1 MLSCLESTQFHLI
14 LDCNLQI
21 EKKSQQYLGKS
32 EEVFPVKVT
41 LPHLH
46 LKVKHQPSCK
56 LSIEMKSSS
65 IQIRTFQYP
74 SSISVRVSRTKNIQ
88 ICPRGLF
95 VSTNCHWGNTYQV
108 DVTDCWLIHSHTR
121 QSVHGA
127 VALKISII
135 QADCTNCLRL
145 KDRKLIIMQISRSM
159 HDQSSLDE
167 AGNRVRPNLISM

>member
-21 EKKSQQYLGKS
+21 EKNRNSALASQKRS
-32 EEVFPVKVT
+32 FPSR
-41 LPHLH
+41 LYYPHLH
-46 LKVKHQPSCK
+46 FKVKQHQPSCK

-88 ICPRGLF
+88 ICPRGPF

-108 DVTDCWLIHSHTR
+108 DVTDLLADTFPHTSICAQNCCLKKSVLSKQIALI
-121 QSVHGA
+121 VC
-127 VALKISII
+127 V
-135 QADCTNCLRL
+135 
-145 KDRKLIIMQISRSM
+145 
-159 HDQSSLDE
+159 
-167 AGNRVRPNLISM
+167 

>member
-21 EKKSQQYLGKS
+21 EKKQQQYLGKS

-41 LPHLH
+41 LP
-46 LKVKHQPSCK
+46 
-56 LSIEMKSSS
+56 
-65 IQIRTFQYP
+65 P
-74 SSISVRVSRTKNIQ
+74 SSFKSQTTPAELQALNRDEKFQHTGTNFSISEQHKCASFKNKKHSNLPQ
-88 ICPRGLF
+88 GPF

-135 QADCTNCLRL
+135 QADCTNCFRL
-145 KDRKLIIMQISRSM
+145 KDRKLIIMQISRSWNN
-159 HDQSSLDE
+159 
-167 AGNRVRPNLISM
+167 A

>member
-21 EKKSQQYLGKS
+21 EKNSNTTLASQKRS
-32 EEVFPVKVT
+32 FPSRSHY
-41 LPHLH
+41 PHLH
-46 LKVKHQPSCK
+46 LKVKQHQPSCK

-145 KDRKLIIMQISRSM
+145 KDRKLIIMQISRS
-159 HDQSSLDE
+159 LNN
-167 AGNRVRPNLISM
+167 A